1 MTVLPLLLLLSS
13 SSTSL
18 SLMMMLLLLFVDGD
32 DGTAATDPKRCQFNG
47 MHIQTESS
55 LSQRTMAQ
63 HKHSIHTITFAL
75 FSLLVVAAA
84 TAAAAAVDA
93 VLSFSFVVVVAV
105 AVVLIVMFHLALKP
119 STDTLSLP
127 PTYIG

>member
-1 MTVLPLLLLLSS
+1 
-13 SSTSL
+13 
-18 SLMMMLLLLFVDGD
+18 
-32 DGTAATDPKRCQFNG
+32 
-47 MHIQTESS
+47 
-55 LSQRTMAQ
+55 MAQ

-84 TAAAAAVDA
+84 AAAAVDA
-93 VLSFSFVVVVAV
+93 VLSFSFVVVVAVAV

>member
-1 MTVLPLLLLLSS
+1 
-13 SSTSL
+13 
-18 SLMMMLLLLFVDGD
+18 
-32 DGTAATDPKRCQFNG
+32 
-47 MHIQTESS
+47 
-55 LSQRTMAQ
+55 MAQ

-75 FSLLVVAAA
+75 FSLLVVAA
-84 TAAAAAVDA
+84 AAAAAVDA